1 MNYMTFA
8 RIYGKLHPR
17 FVMSKPVTIP
27 KAAVATHI
35 HLKLPSGLLSRNVL
49 ILHRKAA

>member
-17 FVMSKPVTIP
+17 FVMPKLVTIP
-27 KAAVATHI
+27 RAAVATRI
-35 HLKLPSGLLSRNVL
+35 HLKLPSGLVSRNVL